1 MAAAEPEP
9 GAEDATRRTYLAQE
23 RTLLAWWR
31 SGLGCFAVAIG
42 IGRLVPALLHV
53 SSGPFVTLGVGFG
66 LLGLAFV
73 FLGTRR
79 DRLVTRY
86 LAEGRFVPMPGGVV
100 WGLAGALMALGIVAM
115 VLLIL
120 ES

>member
-1 MAAAEPEP
+1 MTQPDDDAT
-9 GAEDATRRTYLAQE
+9 DATRRTYLAQE

-31 SGLGCFAVAIG
+31 SGLACFAAAIG

-53 SSGPFVTLGVGFG
+53 PASPFVTLGVGFG

-79 DRLVTRY
+79 DREVSRH
-86 LAEGRFVPMPGGVV
+86 LAEGRFLPLGGTFV
-100 WGLAGALMALGIVAM
+100 WGFAVALLLLGLVTMA
-115 VLLIL
+115 LLIL